1 MRHTCVPPSNGA
13 LDKLVT
19 THGALVRAI
28 AVNIHSKLPVHV
40 ELCDLVQEGMRG
52 LIDAARRYDPRR
64 GVAFTTYAKYRVRG
78 AILDGLR
85 QFDPAS
91 RAFRATSKKLDRRR
105 TNWPTNLAARQP
117 NLRLQPGQQLTS
129 RDGPGTA
136 KQAGR

>member
-1 MRHTCVPPSNGA
+1 MRHTCVPPSNSA

-19 THGALVRAI
+19 ANGALVHAI

-91 RAFRATSKKLDRRR
+91 R
-105 TNWPTNLAARQP
+105 LARP
-117 NLRLQPGQQLTS
+117 SS
-129 RDGPGTA
+129 RHPSTPP
-136 KQAGR
+136 